1 MLRAVDFHRHVLL
14 GGFPER
20 PARAWGS
27 ETPEPF
33 AVGARL
39 GQGEVGALPASAATR
54 PLVPQR
60 IGSTISVTSVRLIA
74 RMYNGKARSSRST
87 A

>member
-39 GQGEVGALPASAATR
+39 GQGEMGALPAR
-54 PLVPQR
+54 C
-60 IGSTISVTSVRLIA
+60 GH
-74 RMYNGKARSSRST
+74 
-87 A
+87 